1 MNSYS
6 ILIYILKSI
15 FISGVFTG
23 YYWLALRNKNFNYY
37 NRFYLL
43 LSIISS
49 LIIPLFNFTWFTIEK
64 EAAPDTAQ
72 SITSISL
79 QITNTNSTP
88 LPWLSIV
95 NYIVIGVSVALFAMF
110 MLNIFNVYTLKRKSA
125 VVEMDGIDFIY
136 TNLEHAPFSFLNN
149 LFWKES
155 IPMDSTYGQKIFK
168 HEITHIHQKH
178 TLDILFTQVVNA
190 VFWMNPFNW
199 LIQKELKAIHE
210 FIADKEAIGNND
222 VEDFARLLLQAH
234 YGNHFLNPTHS
245 FYYSSIKRRLI
256 MLSTTHRTKFSY
268 LRRVLVLPI
277 SAMAIAALSVSTT
290 ESKAAPVETAIT
302 PTLNLQPIAPAANDT
317 TPIPVKHKLQPVK
330 KTGNTNSKPPQPLEL
345 TADVVHMYGT
355 NDLTAYKV
363 VSVDKKATDTGLLPE
378 LSIRAADKILIERPK
393 DSTAIKGIPTEA
405 LYLYDGHFISYE
417 EVTKLN
423 PNDIKSIN
431 VWKGESAIKKFG
443 QPGANGV
450 IELFSKKLPY

>member
-1 MNSYS
+1 MNSNT

-23 YYWLALRNKNFNYY
+23 YYWLALRNKSFNYY

-64 EAAPDTAQ
+64 EAAPVTHEK
-72 SITSISL
+72 ITSFSI
-79 QITNTNSTP
+79 QFNNTHSTAT
-88 LPWLSIV
+88 PWLSII
-95 NYIVIGVSVALFAMF
+95 NYTVIGVSIALLVMF
-110 MLNIFNVYTLKRKSA
+110 MLNIMKVYNLKRNAA
-125 VVEMDGIDFIY
+125 VLDMDGINFIY
-136 TNLEHAPFSFLNN
+136 TDLEHAPFSFLNN

-155 IPMDSTYGQKIFK
+155 ISMDSTYGQKIFK

-190 VFWMNPFNW
+190 IFWMNPFNW
-199 LIQKELKAIHE
+199 IIQKELKAIHE
-210 FIADKEAIGNND
+210 FIADKEAIGDND

-290 ESKAAPVETAIT
+290 ESKAMPVETPTAII
-302 PTLNLQPIAPAANDT
+302 NAPAQVLQNDT
-317 TPIPVKHKLQPVK
+317 TPTPAK
-330 KTGNTNSKPPQPLEL
+330 
-345 TADVVHMYGT
+345 
-355 NDLTAYKV
+355 
-363 VSVDKKATDTGLLPE
+363 KKAAPVVIKKADKEESKAEISISADTVKF
-378 LSIRAADKILIERPK
+378 IADKITVKNPAGTSLEPDMSIRMVDQVIIERPK
-393 DSTAIKGIPTEA
+393 SDSAAKQGIPVEA
-405 LYLYDGHFISYE
+405 LYIYDGRFISYE
-417 EVTKLN
+417 DVTKLN
-423 PNDIKSIN
+423 PSDIKSIN
-431 VWKGESAIKKFG
+431 VWKGESAVKKFG
-443 QPGANGV
+443 QAGAKGV

>member
-1 MNSYS
+1 MNSNT

-23 YYWLALRNKNFNYY
+23 YYWLALRNKSFNYY

-64 EAAPDTAQ
+64 EAAPVAHEK
-72 SITSISL
+72 ITSFSI
-79 QITNTNSTP
+79 QFNNPHSTAT
-88 LPWLSIV
+88 PWLSII
-95 NYIVIGVSVALFAMF
+95 NYTVIGISIALLAMF
-110 MLNIFNVYTLKRKSA
+110 MLNIFKVYKLKRNAA
-125 VVEMDGIDFIY
+125 VLDMDGVNFIY
-136 TNLEHAPFSFLNN
+136 TDLEHAPFSFLNN

-155 IPMDSTYGQKIFK
+155 ISMDSTYGQKIFK

-190 VFWMNPFNW
+190 IFWMNPFNW
-199 LIQKELKAIHE
+199 IIQKELKAIHE

-290 ESKAAPVETAIT
+290 ESKAMPVETPTAI
-302 PTLNLQPIAPAANDT
+302 IDAPAQVSQNDT
-317 TPIPVKHKLQPVK
+317 TPTPAKKKAAPVAIK
-330 KTGNTNSKPPQPLEL
+330 K
-345 TADVVHMYGT
+345 
-355 NDLTAYKV
+355 
-363 VSVDKKATDTGLLPE
+363 VDKEEPKAEMSISADTVKFT
-378 LSIRAADKILIERPK
+378 ADKITIKNPAGTSLEPDMSIRMVDQVVIERPK
-393 DSTAIKGIPTEA
+393 SDSAAKQGIPLEA
-405 LYLYDGHFISYE
+405 LYIYDGRFISYE
-417 EVTKLN
+417 DVTKLN
-423 PNDIKSIN
+423 PGDIKSIN
-431 VWKGESAIKKFG
+431 VWKGESAVKKFG
-443 QPGANGV
+443 QAGAKGV
-450 IELFSKKLPY
+450 IELFSKKIPY

>member
-1 MNSYS
+1 MNSNT
-6 ILIYILKSI
+6 ILLYILKSI

-23 YYWLALRNKNFNYY
+23 YYWLALRNKSFNYY

-64 EAAPDTAQ
+64 ETTPVTYENISSFSIQLNNSHSTA
-72 SITSISL
+72 T
-79 QITNTNSTP
+79 
-88 LPWLSIV
+88 PWLSII
-95 NYIVIGVSVALFAMF
+95 NYAVIGVSIALLAMF
-110 MLNIFNVYTLKRKSA
+110 MLNIFKVYKLKRNAA
-125 VVEMDGIDFIY
+125 VLDMDGINFIY
-136 TNLEHAPFSFLNN
+136 TDLEHAPFSFLNN

-155 IPMDSTYGQKIFK
+155 ISMDSTYGQKIFK

-190 VFWMNPFNW
+190 IFWMNPFNW
-199 LIQKELKAIHE
+199 IIQKELKAIHE

-222 VEDFARLLLQAH
+222 VEEFARLLLQAH

-268 LRRVLVLPI
+268 LRRALVLPI

-290 ESKAAPVETAIT
+290 ESKAMPVEKPTAI
-302 PTLNLQPIAPAANDT
+302 IDAPAQVLQNDT
-317 TPIPVKHKLQPVK
+317 TPTPAKKKASPVAIKKVDKEEPKPEMSIGADTVKFIADKITIKNPTGTALQP
-330 KTGNTNSKPPQPLEL
+330 
-345 TADVVHMYGT
+345 D
-355 NDLTAYKV
+355 
-363 VSVDKKATDTGLLPE
+363 
-378 LSIRAADKILIERPK
+378 LSIRMADEVKIERPI
-393 DSTAIKGIPTEA
+393 DSSAAKNIPIEA
-405 LYLYDGHFISYE
+405 LYIYDGRFISYE

-431 VWKGESAIKKFG
+431 VWKGESAVKKFG
-443 QPGANGV
+443 QAGAKGV